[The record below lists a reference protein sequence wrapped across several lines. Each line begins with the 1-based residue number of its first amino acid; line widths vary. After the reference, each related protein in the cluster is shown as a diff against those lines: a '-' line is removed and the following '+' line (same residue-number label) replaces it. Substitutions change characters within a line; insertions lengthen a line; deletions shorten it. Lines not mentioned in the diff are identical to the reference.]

1 MKNIEPLLTRSG
13 DLMNNMENIIEILDS
28 GTVEEK
34 IKNLEFLSGTNNIE
48 IIQKIIS
55 KLDDADIKVRGEAFS
70 ALVLNENNISGLLV
84 NNLKSQNKNIRGYT
98 ALVLANRNDANA
110 VSEIINLLDD
120 QSSMVK
126 ACALGALGF
135 LKAKEAKEAIYDC
148 LSDSNVEVRKS
159 ALQAI
164 IDLGYS
170 LSESEIKELS
180 KQQDSELERLLVS
193 VKKESG
199 PKGI

>member
-1 MKNIEPLLTRSG
+1 
-13 DLMNNMENIIEILDS
+13 MNNMKNIIEILDS

-70 ALVLNENNISGLLV
+70 ALVSNENNISGALV

-98 ALVLANRNDANA
+98 ALVIANRNDTNA
-110 VSEIINLLDD
+110 ISEIINLLDD

-135 LKAKEAKEAIYDC
+135 LNAKEAKEAIYDC
-148 LSDSNVEVRKS
+148 LSDSNLEVRKS

-180 KQQDSELERLLVS
+180 KQQDSELKRLLVRIR
-193 VKKESG
+193 KESG